1 MICIYFPY
9 LLQPV
14 KGHLNGDMKGQ
25 NGSRIQDVKLLD
37 LKDLV
42 FGARDIENDLM
53 FKRQG
58 YINSIIRRHR

>member
-1 MICIYFPY
+1 MH
-9 LLQPV
+9 PV

-37 LKDLV
+37 LEYLV
-42 FGARDIENDLM
+42 FGAHNIDNDLM

-58 YINSIIRRHR
+58 YINTIITRHR

>member
-1 MICIYFPY
+1 M
-9 LLQPV
+9 QPA

-25 NGSRIQDVKLLD
+25 NGSIIQDVKLLD

-42 FGARDIENDLM
+42 SRARDIDNDLM

-58 YINSIIRRHR
+58 YINTTITRHR